1 MPEAILQLERTT
13 PALAPAQPAPRA
25 RPWAPWLLVLADAL
39 ALELALALGFACRL
53 ALRAAIPFELTPDQW
68 TLAAGV
74 LLLPAAFALA
84 GLYPGYGLGAIERM
98 RTRVYVAFV
107 VFATLIAW
115 DHMVHRGHWSRG
127 VLLATFA
134 FALLLPP
141 LFETV
146 LRAALARRGWYGAPV
161 LILGAG
167 RTGRLIA
174 RTLRQE
180 SELGLAPLA
189 FFDDNPQTWGRA
201 FESAPV
207 LGSLSLCRQFRGQ
220 VRTAI
225 VAMPGVS
232 RDRLVE
238 ILHALPF
245 PQVIVIPDLFGIQSL
260 WIESRDL
267 GGVLGLEL
275 KKNLLLRSNRL
286 VKRALDYA
294 LGAPLALAAAPL
306 VALFALLIKWTS
318 PGPAFYSQWRL
329 GLDGRP
335 FRVLKLRTMRLDAD
349 ASLDRYLRAHPGE
362 RETWQRFFKLRRDP
376 RVLPWIGAFL
386 RRTSLDELPQL
397 WNVLRGEMSLV
408 GPRPFPSY
416 HLRSFSGEFCALRAS
431 VLPGVTGLWQVSDR
445 SDGDLRVQEALD
457 TYYIRNWSVWMDLSI
472 LARTVRAIL
481 APRGAY

>member
-1 MPEAILQLERTT
+1 MPEALLQFDAEA
-13 PALAPAQPAPRA
+13 PLAAAAQPAVRA
-25 RPWAPWLLVLADAL
+25 RPWTPWLFVLADAL
-39 ALELALALGFACRL
+39 SLELALALGFACRF
-53 ALRAAIPFELTPDQW
+53 ALRGLIPFEMNPEQW
-68 TLAAGV
+68 SLAAGV

-127 VLLATFA
+127 ALLATLL
-134 FALLLPP
+134 FALVLPP
-141 LFETV
+141 LVETF
-146 LRAALARRGWYGAPV
+146 LRAALARRGWYGTPV

-174 RTLRQE
+174 QTLRKE
-180 SELGLAPLA
+180 SGLGLSPLA
-189 FFDDNPQTWGRA
+189 FLDDNPRTWGRSL
-201 FESAPV
+201 EGTPV
-207 LGSLSLCRQFRGQ
+207 VGSLALCRQFRGQ
-220 VRTAI
+220 ARTAI

-232 RDRLVE
+232 RERLVE
-238 ILHALPF
+238 VLHALPF

-306 VALFALLIKWTS
+306 VAFFALLIKWVS
-318 PGPAFYSQWRL
+318 PGPAFYSQWRE

-335 FRVLKLRTMRLDAD
+335 FRVLKLRTMRLDAG
-349 ASLDRYLRAHPGE
+349 ASLERYLHAHPGE
-362 RETWQRFFKLRRDP
+362 RENWERFFKLRCDP
-376 RVLPWIGAFL
+376 RVLPCIGAFL

-397 WNVLRGEMSLV
+397 WNVLKGEMSLV

-457 TYYIRNWSVWMDLSI
+457 TYYIRNWSVWMDLNI
-472 LARTVRAIL
+472 LGRTVRAIL

>member
-1 MPEAILQLERTT
+1 MPEALLQPEAAVL
-13 PALAPAQPAPRA
+13 PAPPPAAVRA
-25 RPWAPWLLVLADAL
+25 KPWAPWLFALADAA
-39 ALELALALGFACRL
+39 ALELALAFGFVCRL
-53 ALRAAIPFELTPDQW
+53 ALRGWIPFEINPGQW
-68 TLAAGV
+68 SLAAGV

-84 GLYPGYGLGAIERM
+84 GLYPGYGLGSIQRM
-98 RTRVYVAFV
+98 RARIYVAFL

-115 DHMVHRGHWSRG
+115 DYMVHRGHWSRG
-127 VLLATFA
+127 VLLATWA
-134 FALLLPP
+134 FALVLPP
-141 LFETV
+141 IAENL
-146 LRAALARRGWYGAPV
+146 LRARLARRGWYGTPV

-174 RTLRQE
+174 AALRQHA
-180 SELGLAPLA
+180 ELGLTPLA
-189 FFDDNPQTWGRA
+189 FLDDSRETWGRSY
-201 FESAPV
+201 EGTPV
-207 LGSLSLCRQFRGQ
+207 LGSLALCRQFRGQ

-232 RDRLVE
+232 RQRLVGV
-238 ILHALPF
+238 LHGLPF

-286 VKRALDYA
+286 LKRALDYI
-294 LGAPLALAAAPL
+294 LGVPLFLAAAPL
-306 VALFALLIKWTS
+306 MMFFALLIKWIS
-318 PGPAFYSQWRL
+318 PGPAFYSQTRE

-335 FRVLKLRTMRLDAD
+335 FRLWKLRTMRRDAE
-349 ASLDRYLRAHPGE
+349 AALESHLRASPGE
-362 RETWQRFFKLRRDP
+362 RENWERFYKLRCDP
-376 RVLPWIGAFL
+376 RILPGAGRFL

-397 WNVLRGEMSLV
+397 WNVLRGDMSLV

-416 HLRSFSGEFCALRAS
+416 HLRSFSNEFRALRAS

-457 TYYIRNWSVWMDLSI
+457 TYYIRNWSVWMDLDV